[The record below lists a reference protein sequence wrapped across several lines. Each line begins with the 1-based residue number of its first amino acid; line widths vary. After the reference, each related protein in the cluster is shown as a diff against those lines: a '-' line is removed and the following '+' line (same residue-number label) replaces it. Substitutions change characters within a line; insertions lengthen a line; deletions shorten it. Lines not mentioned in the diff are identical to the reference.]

1 MQQSILEIKRRLARL
16 LVEKS
21 YREGDFVLASGRRS
35 DYYFDCRVT
44 ALHAEGSWLIGTLF
58 NDLLKDV
65 PVVGVGG
72 MTMGADPLVSATTA
86 ISHELGRPLNGLLV
100 RKEAKDHGTGQFVE
114 GLGNFKPGDKV
125 AMLEDVV
132 TTGGSL
138 LKACTNCT
146 PSSPARNWW
155 RWPAPR
161 GVPAGALPAC
171 SGRMAGLP
179 RMLPAP
185 DPSRTGD
192 TPIDKGQPSGCPFF
206 ACFYPV
212 QSGSM
217 VRTTRK

>member
-44 ALHAEGSWLIGTLF
+44 ALHAKGSWLIGTLF

-138 LKACTNCT
+138 LRAFSLERSRHD
-146 PSSPARNWW
+146 PGHGGDDAHHGSRSRSVPD
-155 RWPAPR
+155 R
-161 GVPAGALPAC
+161 GYTDRQRAAF
-171 SGRMAGLP
+171 GLP
-179 RMLPAP
+179 FFVRFCPAQAGGAG
-185 DPSRTGD
+185 R
-192 TPIDKGQPSGCPFF
+192 
-206 ACFYPV
+206 
-212 QSGSM
+212 
-217 VRTTRK
+217 

>member
-72 MTMGADPLVSATTA
+72 MTMGAVPLVSATTA

-138 LKACTNCT
+138 LKACDRVR
-146 PSSPARNWW
+146 A
-155 RWPAPR
+155 
-161 GVPAGALPAC
+161 
-171 SGRMAGLP
+171 AGLDIVAVCCILD
-179 RMLPAP
+179 REEGGREKLKEAGYELH
-185 DPSRTGD
+185 SL
-192 TPIDKGQPSGCPFF
+192 F
-206 ACFYPV
+206 
-212 QSGSM
+212 
-217 VRTTRK
+217 TRKELVEMARS